1 MPRRSDCLTRS
12 GFDRRKLPVSS
23 NPRAEHAPTRFKPP
37 AALIEGLEVMREARD
52 EPGLGGPHDV
62 SLHAECL
69 VSCPSGGSAPG
80 RHSLRNGPTIVFVR
94 GKVTSKARSP
104 P

>member
-23 NPRAEHAPTRFKPP
+23 NPRAEHAPTRLKPP
-37 AALIEGLEVMREARD
+37 AALIEGLKVMREARD
-52 EPGLGGPHDV
+52 EPGWGGPHGV

-69 VSCPSGGSAPG
+69 FLPFRRIGAGAAFFAQRTNDCFCPRQGY
-80 RHSLRNGPTIVFVR
+80 L
-94 GKVTSKARSP
+94 KK
-104 P
+104 